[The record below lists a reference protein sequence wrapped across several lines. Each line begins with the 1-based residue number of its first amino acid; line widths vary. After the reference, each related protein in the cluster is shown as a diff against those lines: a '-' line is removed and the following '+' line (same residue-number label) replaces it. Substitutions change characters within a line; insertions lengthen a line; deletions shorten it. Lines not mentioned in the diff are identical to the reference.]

1 LLPAGVVQV
10 EGSFETGAVIEISVD
25 GSADVISRGIVA
37 MSSQMVQQTRGKRT
51 ADLTDLAAVEVVHR
65 DDLVVLKPD

>member
-1 LLPAGVVQV
+1 MGV
-10 EGSFETGAVIEISVD
+10 VIEISVD

>member
-1 LLPAGVVQV
+1 M
-10 EGSFETGAVIEISVD
+10 GAVIEISVD

-37 MSSQMVQQTRGKRT
+37 MSSLMVQQTRGKRT
-51 ADLTDLAAVEVVHR
+51 ADLIDLAAVEVVHR

>member
-1 LLPAGVVQV
+1 M
-10 EGSFETGAVIEISVD
+10 GAVIEISVD

>member
-1 LLPAGVVQV
+1 
-10 EGSFETGAVIEISVD
+10 
-25 GSADVISRGIVA
+25 

>member
-1 LLPAGVVQV
+1 M
-10 EGSFETGAVIEISVD
+10 GAVVEISVD

-37 MSSQMVQQTRGKRT
+37 MSSQMVQHTRGKRT